1 MKSFVFS
8 FFEIE
13 IKIITRY
20 VSGICQQW
28 SWRNVRAIRDLLTTI
43 VIVRASAFLL
53 RWLEFFRFPRN
64 SADSS
69 SLSDPSNC
77 LLIRDF

>member
-28 SWRNVRAIRDLLTTI
+28 SWRNARAIRDLLTTI
-43 VIVRASAFLL
+43 VVVRASAFLL
-53 RWLEFFRFPRN
+53 RWLELFCFPCN
-64 SADSS
+64 PADSS